1 MKNYLWYNFDVP
13 DFDSS
18 CCSTSA
24 RLIFFH
30 TAGVI
35 TLRLGAQR
43 GLKMAIQLLHAR
55 CGSQQKWQN
64 IVPSEHVHDIFFT
77 CPYVPYLSSRTKI
90 ADIYSIL
97 NNHPAISGPS
107 AYDHSLLPNI
117 TDGPTPTAG
126 APLAAPVFFAAAL
139 HTGEVTGC
147 LLEHGIKAT
156 QKAQHMPV
164 PRCGKVEDSKGSNM
178 GYMMYI
184 YIVRDSQ

>member
-1 MKNYLWYNFDVP
+1 MKNDLWYNFDVP

-43 GLKMAIQLLHAR
+43 DLKMAIQLLHAR

-77 CPYVPYLSSRTKI
+77 CPYVPYVSSRTKI

-97 NNHPAISGPS
+97 NNHPPISGPS

-126 APLAAPVFFAAAL
+126 APLAAPVFFRR
-139 HTGEVTGC
+139 GSP
-147 LLEHGIKAT
+147 HGRGNWVPPGARHQGHPEGTARACPKAW
-156 QKAQHMPV
+156 QGGGFK
-164 PRCGKVEDSKGSNM
+164 GVEYGVYD
-178 GYMMYI
+178 
-184 YIVRDSQ
+184 V